1 MIRYNVR
8 KDAGDSPA
16 VEYPGSSL
24 TIPGLAPDLKSLLA
38 AAANG
43 EPLTPIGEPVYDFDE
58 EVDLN
63 TGEFIKKASKEDL
76 ENANTR
82 IEVQQLSEAELLHR
96 SEQREEQGS
105 EDAPSTGKP
114 TTTEEPLGNEGEGG
128 SDGEGAC

>member
-16 VEYPGSSL
+16 VEYPGSSM

-43 EPLTPIGEPVYDFDE
+43 EPLTPVGEPVFDFDE
-58 EVDLN
+58 EVDLK
-63 TGEFIKKASKEDL
+63 TGEFIKKASKE
-76 ENANTR
+76 EKEAANVR

-96 SEQREEQGS
+96 SEQSEEPGG
-105 EDAPSTGKP
+105 EDAAGTGKP
-114 TTTEEPLGNEGEGG
+114 TPTEEPSGDKGEGG
-128 SDGEGAC
+128 SDAPAA

>member
-16 VEYPGSSL
+16 VEYPGSSM

-43 EPLTPIGEPVYDFDE
+43 EPLTPVGTPVYDFEE
-58 EVDLN
+58 EVDLK

-82 IEVQQLSEAELLHR
+82 VEVQQLSEAELLHR
-96 SEQREEQGS
+96 SELSEEQGS
-105 EDAPSTGKP
+105 EDAPGTGKP
-114 TTTEEPLGNEGEGG
+114 DAAAEELSDEKNKEG
-128 SDGEGAC
+128 SDAPGA

>member
-16 VEYPGSSL
+16 VEYLGSSM

-58 EVDLN
+58 EVDLK
-63 TGEFIKKASKEDL
+63 TGEFMKKASKEDI
-76 ENANTR
+76 EAANAR
-82 IEVQQLSEAELLHR
+82 IEVQQLSVAELLHR
-96 SEQREEQGS
+96 SEQSEEQGG
-105 EDAPSTGKP
+105 EDAAGTGKP
-114 TTTEEPLGNEGEGG
+114 TTTEKPSGDKGEGG
-128 SDGEGAC
+128 SDAPAA

>member
-16 VEYPGSSL
+16 VEYLGSSM

-43 EPLTPIGEPVYDFDE
+43 EPLTPVGQPVFDFDE

-76 ENANTR
+76 DNANAR

-96 SEQREEQGS
+96 SEQSEEPGS
-105 EDAPSTGKP
+105 EDADATGKP
-114 TTTEEPLGNEGEGG
+114 TPTEEQSDEGEGG
-128 SDGEGAC
+128 SDAAAA

>member
-8 KDAGDSPA
+8 KEAGDSPA
-16 VEYPGSSL
+16 VEYPGSSM

-43 EPLTPIGEPVYDFDE
+43 EPLTPVGTAVYDFNE
-58 EVDLN
+58 EVN
-63 TGEFIKKASKEDL
+63 METGEVIKPASQE
-76 ENANTR
+76 EIEAANVR

-96 SEQREEQGS
+96 SEQGEEQGG

-114 TTTEEPLGNEGEGG
+114 TPTEEPSDKGEGG
-128 SDGEGAC
+128 SDGEGA